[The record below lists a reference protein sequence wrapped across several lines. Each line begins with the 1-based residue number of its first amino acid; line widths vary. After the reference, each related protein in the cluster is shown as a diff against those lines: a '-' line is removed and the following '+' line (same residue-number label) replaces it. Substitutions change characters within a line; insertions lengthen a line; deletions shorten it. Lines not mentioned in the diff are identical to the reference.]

1 MDLEA
6 KFFSCV
12 ALGLLA
18 VVSGAVTSC
27 TLNNANNNAA
37 IQAMVDKG
45 ASPVE
50 AGCAIRPD
58 DHRMSCAL
66 AVLGAKKE
74 VK

>member
-18 VVSGAVTSC
+18 AVSGAVTSY

-58 DHRMSCAL
+58 EQRMSCAL